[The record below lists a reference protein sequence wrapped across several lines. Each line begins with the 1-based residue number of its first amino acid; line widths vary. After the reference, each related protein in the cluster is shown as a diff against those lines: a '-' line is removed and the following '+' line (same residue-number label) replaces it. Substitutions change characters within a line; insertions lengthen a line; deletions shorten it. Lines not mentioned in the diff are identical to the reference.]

1 MNAFKSI
8 AHMKNAAEF
17 FPSGKI
23 IPRRILKAKH
33 RDSSGVRFGADTWA
47 INTPKGYLCAN
58 DSRSTGYCLHIS
70 WVKNQALYG
79 SPYTPGGI
87 TDWVGNHSI
96 SDDEWLDRINKSLEY
111 KAKPPPRP

>member
-17 FPSGKI
+17 FPAGKI
-23 IPRRILKAKH
+23 IPRRILKAKR

-58 DSRSTGYCLHIS
+58 DSRSTGYCLRIS

-87 TDWVGNHSI
+87 TDWLGNQGI
-96 SDDEWLDRINKSLEY
+96 SDDEWLDLINKRLSTKGVL
-111 KAKPPPRP
+111 